1 MNQEPMMRLPRRVAA
16 ARPAAFRATLT
27 AVAVALA
34 VSALGTAVFTVSLGE
49 SVADG
54 LLNFLTFGG
63 LAALTAGVLSWE
75 LASSRVCPRCRR
87 EGPRGAAGCANCGYD
102 LRTRRRF
109 ACSEGHVAYE
119 PGLCDCGRRLLELGP
134 VPVLRHAMGILLL
147 AVAVVAALG
156 IAALMAALLR

>member
-1 MNQEPMMRLPRRVAA
+1 L
-16 ARPAAFRATLT
+16 RATLT
-27 AVAVALA
+27 AVAVALT
-34 VSALGTAVFTVSLGE
+34 VSALGTAVFTVTLGE

-75 LASSRVCPRCRR
+75 LAGSRVCPRCRR

-109 ACSEGHVAYE
+109 ACSEGHVVAYE
-119 PGLCDCGRRLLELGP
+119 PGLCDCGRRLLELRP
-134 VPVLRHAMGILLL
+134 VPVLRHAMHTLLL
-147 AVAVVAALG
+147 ALAVVAALG
-156 IAALMAALLR
+156 IAVLLAAALQ